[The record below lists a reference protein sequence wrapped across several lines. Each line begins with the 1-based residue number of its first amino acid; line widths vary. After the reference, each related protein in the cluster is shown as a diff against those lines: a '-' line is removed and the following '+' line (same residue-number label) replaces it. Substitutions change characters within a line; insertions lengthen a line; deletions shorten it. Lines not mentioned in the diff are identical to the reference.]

1 MNKFKLIEKNN
12 LTNDV
17 YELVFETEKKLEMKP
32 WQFITFILEN
42 IWWRAY
48 SILDIIDNKIVLII
62 KKRELENGWRWWSK
76 YICERKIWDILNG
89 VWPAG
94 HFVLKENKLNKLFIW
109 TGTGFVPLY
118 NQILW
123 NINNKIEN
131 KIKLIFWVREEKD
144 LFYIEKLENIKKE
157 NPNFDFE
164 IYLSK
169 QETKEFKKW
178 YVTDFLT
185 KQNLEDYDEFY
196 ICWAPAMID
205 SSNELLEKNWKENIY
220 FEKY

>member
-94 HFVLKENKLNKLFIW
+94 HFFLKENKLNKLFIW

-185 KQNLEDYDEFY
+185 KQNLEDYEEFY

-205 SSNELLEKNWKENIY
+205 STNELLEKNWKENIY